1 MKCPEC
7 GAQAGADEK
16 FCGNCGAPLKA
27 PDGAL
32 PEESQMSHPE
42 PEGSLDVQQPI
53 PESAEGSE
61 AVSDEEPGIVEIPPA
76 ELEPLAPP
84 PPPPAELEP
93 LVPPLSPPAEQPEST
108 APPPPPPPPVVKSTS
123 KNRTGLIVAI
133 VVLVVL
139 VLCCCC
145 VLGILASTN
154 WTGILEEIQYNLN
167 AAVPAARAIA
177 GLC

>member
-27 PDGAL
+27 PEGTP
-32 PEESQMSHPE
+32 PEEGQTAHPE
-42 PEGSLDVQQPI
+42 PEGSLDVEDPI
-53 PESAEGSE
+53 PESAEGPEE
-61 AVSDEEPGIVEIPPA
+61 ASDQEPVVVELPSAEPAPPA
-76 ELEPLAPP
+76 EMAAPVVPP
-84 PPPPAELEP
+84 PPPPE
-93 LVPPLSPPAEQPEST
+93 
-108 APPPPPPPPVVKSTS
+108 VVKSTS

-145 VLGILASTN
+145 ALGILASSSLPEI
-154 WTGILEEIQYNLN
+154 WEGIQYDLN
-167 AAVPAARAIA
+167 AAVPAVTAIT

>member
-27 PDGAL
+27 PDDAP
-32 PEESQMSHPE
+32 PEESQMPHPE
-42 PEGSLDVQQPI
+42 PEGSLDVEEPFSA
-53 PESAEGSE
+53 SAEGSE
-61 AVSDEEPGIVEIPPA
+61 EVSDEEPGIVEIPPA
-76 ELEPLAPP
+76 ELEPLVLPP
-84 PPPPAELEP
+84 
-93 LVPPLSPPAEQPEST
+93 SPPAEEPVPT
-108 APPPPPPPPVVKSTS
+108 ASPPPPPPPVVKSTS